1 MSRILST
8 FAPSPPSLL
17 EALGIFASAG
27 DAIFLPLLLRLFMP
41 CRGNLRL
48 MVRGIAGHY
57 YEKMAAAIIT
67 RLTTHQQP
75 GPTGIVPILSGC
87 MRANLASISKRH
99 AQPEG

>member
-17 EALGIFASAG
+17 DALGIFASAG

-57 YEKMAAAIIT
+57 YEKMASSIIT
-67 RLTTHQQP
+67 RLITQKTALAD
-75 GPTGIVPILSGC
+75 TD
-87 MRANLASISKRH
+87 RANSVGLH
-99 AQPEG
+99 ARQSWLMK